1 MTEGFFA
8 VLGLRRVLGVL
19 SLSSIGRAPRTLSL
33 HSHSTSLPL
42 LFFHPVFLDKSNN
55 QHWPGAL
62 FFHNTLFGAES
73 YTATSWLS
81 PTDNFS
87 GRNPDQFDDWYKKS
101 CLTLSIARPG
111 VLHILEGQAKP
122 SATSSGATE
131 SLEQRQAAYDRTNQD
146 QFAIL
151 YLISLPRN
159 WRFFW

>member
-1 MTEGFFA
+1 MGDFN
-8 VLGLRRVLGVL
+8 VNGS
-19 SLSSIGRAPRTLSL
+19 SLS
-33 HSHSTSLPL
+33 H
-42 LFFHPVFLDKSNN
+42 
-55 QHWPGAL
+55 AL
-62 FFHNTLFGAES
+62 RDIT
-73 YTATSWLS
+73 
-81 PTDNFS
+81 PFS
-87 GRNPDQFDDWYKKS
+87 GTNPDQFDDWYKKS